1 MTDLSD
7 AQKEVMT
14 LFYNRAAADIIP
26 FNKIRRN
33 EIWSA
38 FKKSRTVAADLK
50 LELEK
55 KCPALLG
62 ELEKSARNIKNV
74 QSAVFSECVYAQT
87 LANIFDLNEFVNCYT
102 CDLPVAA
109 QEMLSTHHLTP
120 RYAYKKDDDSVIL
133 VQAGGCAD
141 VDAALLYPSERKC
154 YLIEFKER
162 GAKTSEPDLPK
173 YGEDGFL
180 TTNEKFQKKCPQFSK
195 MIAEQIE
202 KRLNFFERL
211 GSNVHD
217 FSDESILEAVTENY
231 NAQKHAD
238 VICTESAAGELTMIP
253 ADQVNNWAELEGEI
267 RPAGRN
273 KYKVWTP
280 LALKRLL
287 ESLGASLT
295 GDFVTVNADK
305 LDEARARGGNGNVSR
320 YKICT
325 VFFVRP
331 EDCVL
336 RGNRVSFN
344 LKDVRQLN
352 PTIAGKMFFRDFSA
366 DDVKSFY
373 KTELDV

>member
-1 MTDLSD
+1 MVNLSNS
-7 AQKEVMT
+7 QKEVMT
-14 LFYNRAAADIIP
+14 LFYEKPVGVIS
-26 FNKIRRN
+26 FNKSRRN

-38 FKKSRTVAADLK
+38 FKKSRVISEPLK

-180 TTNEKFQKKCPQFSK
+180 ITNEKFQKKCPQFSK

-231 NAQKHAD
+231 NVQKHAD

-253 ADQVNNWAELEGEI
+253 ADQVNKWAELEGEI

-273 KYKVWTP
+273 NYDVWTP
-280 LALKRLL
+280 HALKKQL
-287 ESLGASLT
+287 ESLGAFFAD
-295 GDFVTVNADK
+295 GIVTVKTDK
-305 LDEARARGGNGNVSR
+305 LVGARARGGDDKISR

-331 EDCVL
+331 EDCIFS
-336 RGNRVSFN
+336 GNEISFY

-352 PTIAGKMFFRDFSA
+352 PTIAGKMFFRNFSP

-373 KTELDV
+373 EAELDV